1 MEIIELHS
9 SGPAV
14 KDVQQRL
21 EQLGYSLGL
30 DANEGTFGDATVCAV
45 QAFRRDYQLPDG
57 SFIDAIAWSALVD
70 ATFSLGDR
78 MLYLRMPYQHGN
90 DVRILQT
97 VLNILGFFYREVDGI
112 FGGET
117 ETAVR
122 EFQIN
127 TGLPADGIA
136 GNSTFEAIHHLEHVW
151 KGKPVSTYGEESM
164 SFARVAA
171 VLEATPLCIYGTDAF
186 SRRVALRISNL
197 ASATTTAS
205 RVFSA
210 ETLSAPPTPD
220 MALIHILREPDAPTA
235 GIPRV
240 VFSEDPSFLQ
250 HVVAAVQE
258 SRHNYNRLIIALPP
272 SIITSDLTNQS
283 ESGKPLEQHLAV
295 RILDALCIAYI

>member
-1 MEIIELHS
+1 VEIIELHS

-14 KDVQQRL
+14 EDVQHRL
-21 EQLGYSLGL
+21 EQLGYDLGS
-30 DANEGTFGDATVCAV
+30 DAGMGVFGDSTAYAV
-45 QAFRRDYQLPDG
+45 RAFRRDYQLPDDV
-57 SFIDAIAWSALVD
+57 SVDAIAWSALVD

-90 DVRILQT
+90 DVRVIQT

-122 EFQIN
+122 EFQVN
-127 TGLPADGIA
+127 TGLPSDGIV
-136 GNSTFEAIHHLEHVW
+136 GNSTFEAIRHLEHVW
-151 KGKPVSTYGEESM
+151 KGKSTSTYGEESM
-164 SFARVAA
+164 GFARVAA

-220 MALIHILREPDAPTA
+220 MALVNITQESDMPITGVPCVL
-235 GIPRV
+235 
-240 VFSEDPSFLQ
+240 FSEDPSFLQ
-250 HVVAAVQE
+250 QVVAAVQE
-258 SRHNYNRLIIALPP
+258 SRHKENRLIIVLSP
-272 SIITSDLTNQS
+272 SIITSDLINPS
-283 ESGKPLEQHLAV
+283 ESGKSLEQHLAV
-295 RILDALCIAYI
+295 RILDALCIGYI